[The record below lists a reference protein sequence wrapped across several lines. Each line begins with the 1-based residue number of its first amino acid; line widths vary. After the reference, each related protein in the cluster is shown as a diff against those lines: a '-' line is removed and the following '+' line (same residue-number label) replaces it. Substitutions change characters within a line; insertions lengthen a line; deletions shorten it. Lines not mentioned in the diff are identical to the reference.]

1 MQPSS
6 ELRDLMIRYWEAFTH
21 GDISF
26 VEAHLSADPGI
37 LGVGTD
43 PEEWYEGVKVR
54 QVFTE
59 QLTAVGGVSITPGE
73 VRAYQEGTVGWI
85 ADRPTFT
92 LPDGTMFSVR
102 FTAVAH
108 REDGQWKLV
117 QAHTSVGVPNQQV
130 VGQTL
135 PS

>member
-1 MQPSS
+1 M
-6 ELRDLMIRYWEAFTH
+6 
-21 GDISF
+21 
-26 VEAHLSADPGI
+26 
-37 LGVGTD
+37 
-43 PEEWYEGVKVR
+43 R

-73 VRAYQEGTVGWI
+73 GRAYQEGTVGWI